1 LHIKN
6 TNTTFYL
13 GATGGPKRLQPRTK
27 KENAMKKFLA
37 VAASALTLSATPAL
51 AAPSNEPVKLTDAE
65 LDAVT
70 AGEALL
76 DVTAPI
82 NVLLKDITVAVSIQN
97 VPVNA
102 GLAVQ
107 LNALGTAM
115 QTASVTAYQ
124 NVTQLAQ

>member
-1 LHIKN
+1 
-6 TNTTFYL
+6 
-13 GATGGPKRLQPRTK
+13 
-27 KENAMKKFLA
+27 MKKFLA

-51 AAPSNEPVKLTDAE
+51 AAPSDEPVKLTDAE

-82 NVLLKDITVAVSIQN
+82 NVLLKDITVDIAIQN